1 VYGLTLNK
9 LSGDRLMNS
18 KQELVSIIIPVYN
31 SEKYLEAALE
41 SAMAQSYHNIEIL
54 LIDDGST
61 DSSPA
66 ICDAF
71 AEKDSRFKVIH
82 QKNSGPSA
90 ARNRGVDEAKGEYLT
105 FFDNDDLLH
114 KDFVKTLYSLCIENN
129 CDIALTKS
137 FPFLDEDTIP
147 WGEPETKL
155 TFMDRRQLSMQL
167 VDMGWTGLAVT
178 MAKLFKKELFEK
190 IRFNEERIIGD
201 DDSTIYLLYW
211 ASQRS
216 VLFQSPLYFYRSKRK
231 GSITHSNYKL
241 SWLTGVDAF
250 KERMEFYYLQGEMI
264 LYAKAMRNYCRRMAE
279 NFVLMKESF
288 PEEKKLLKDLSTRM
302 KRQSMKMLFLEGNT
316 LGQRVSAL
324 LYAYIPVAW
333 NKFYKKIKE

>member
-1 VYGLTLNK
+1 M
-9 LSGDRLMNS
+9 DNS
-18 KQELVSIIIPVYN
+18 QKLVSIIIPVYN

-41 SAMAQSYHNIEIL
+41 SAIYQSYENIEIL

-61 DSSPA
+61 DTSPQ
-66 ICDAF
+66 ICDIYAK
-71 AEKDSRFKVIH
+71 KDSRVRVIH

-90 ARNRGVDEAKGEYLT
+90 ARNRGVEEARGEYLT

-114 KDFVKTLYSLCIENN
+114 KDFVKILFNLCVEND

-137 FPFLDEDTIP
+137 FPFLDENTIP
-147 WGEPETKL
+147 YGEPETKL
-155 TFMDRRQLSMQL
+155 MFMDRRQLSTQL

-178 MAKLFKKELFEK
+178 MAKLFRKELFEK

-216 VLFQSPLYFYRSKRK
+216 VLFQSPLYFYRSKRN

-250 KERMEFYYLQGEMI
+250 RERMEFYHSQGEMT

-279 NFVLMKESF
+279 NYILMKESF
-288 PEEKKLLKDLSTRM
+288 PNERKLLRDLSIKM
-302 KRQSMKMLFLEGNT
+302 KKQSLVMLLLKGNT
-316 LGQRVSAL
+316 MGQKLSAL
-324 LYAYIPVAW
+324 LFSYFPITWSRIYYRIQ
-333 NKFYKKIKE
+333 K

>member
-1 VYGLTLNK
+1 M
-9 LSGDRLMNS
+9 DNS
-18 KQELVSIIIPVYN
+18 QKLVSIIIPVYN
-31 SEKYLEAALE
+31 SDKYLEAALE
-41 SAMAQSYHNIEIL
+41 SAINQSYKNIEIL

-61 DSSPA
+61 DASPQ
-66 ICDAF
+66 ICDIYSK
-71 AEKDSRFKVIH
+71 KDSRVRVIH

-90 ARNRGVDEAKGEYLT
+90 ARNRGVEEARGEYLT

-114 KDFVKTLYSLCIENN
+114 KDFVKILLNLCVEND

-137 FPFLDEDTIP
+137 FPFLDESTIP
-147 WGEPETKL
+147 YGEPETKL
-155 TFMDRRQLSMQL
+155 TFMDRRQLSTQL

-178 MAKLFKKELFEK
+178 MAKLFRKELFEK

-216 VLFQSPLYFYRSKRK
+216 VLFQSPLYFYRSKRN

-250 KERMEFYYLQGEMI
+250 RERMEFYHSQGEMT
-264 LYAKAMRNYCRRMAE
+264 LYAKAMRNYCRRMVE
-279 NFVLMKESF
+279 NYILMKESF
-288 PEEKKLLKDLSTRM
+288 PNERKLLRDLSIKM
-302 KRQSMKMLFLEGNT
+302 KKQSLVMLLLKGNT
-316 LGQRVSAL
+316 MGQKLSAL
-324 LYAYIPVAW
+324 LFSYFPITWSRIY
-333 NKFYKKIKE
+333 YKIQK